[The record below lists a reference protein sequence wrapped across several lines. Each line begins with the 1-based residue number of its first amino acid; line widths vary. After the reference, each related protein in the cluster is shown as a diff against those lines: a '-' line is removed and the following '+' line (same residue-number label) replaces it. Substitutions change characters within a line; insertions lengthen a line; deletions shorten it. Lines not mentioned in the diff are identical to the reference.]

1 MDVIQVWMK
10 DIGLGEPDIGL
21 ISQQT
26 AKQQKQKQKRLI
38 RSQVMQRSVKKIRT
52 MDGRQTSMALEPVYW
67 TAIQRLSSGSGL
79 TWKQWTEQQISKAPA
94 GTRNLTSWVRSQVIQ
109 ELMA

>member
-10 DIGLGEPDIGL
+10 DISLDEINISL
-21 ISQQT
+21 IIQQT
-26 AKQQKQKQKRLI
+26 AAKQQKQKRLI

-67 TAIQRLSSGSGL
+67 TAIQRLSSRSGL
-79 TWKQWTEQQISKAPA
+79 TWKQWTEEQISKAPA

-109 ELMA
+109 ELMT

>member
-1 MDVIQVWMK
+1 MDIAGSSSPSIFQ
-10 DIGLGEPDIGL
+10 IASALTQRLAAE
-21 ISQQT
+21 
-26 AKQQKQKQKRLI
+26 QKRLI

-67 TAIQRLSSGSGL
+67 TAIQRLSSRSGL

-109 ELMA
+109 ELMT

>member
-10 DIGLGEPDIGL
+10 DISLDEINISL
-21 ISQQT
+21 IIQQT
-26 AKQQKQKQKRLI
+26 AAKQQKQKRLI

-94 GTRNLTSWVRSQVIQ
+94 GTRNLTSWIRSQVIQ

>member
-1 MDVIQVWMK
+1 MTIQVWMK
-10 DIGLGEPDIGL
+10 DISLDEINISL
-21 ISQQT
+21 SSQQT
-26 AKQQKQKQKRLI
+26 AKAKRLI

-94 GTRNLTSWVRSQVIQ
+94 GTRNLTSWIRSQVIQ